1 MQGLS
6 EGRGATKRRDQS
18 LWTSVRRFWYIVLG
32 TGVLAVILGGVYGFV
47 NPSDPVYG
55 ADVTI
60 VVQDPATAVAG
71 GTTSAR
77 FVASQAELL
86 RSDIVA
92 SAAAEDLAQLD
103 PPVMVEPFDLIAGT
117 TVTFSGDSSILVVEF
132 VDSDPDM
139 AVLKANAITDVFNQV
154 SRLQV
159 TGFSENALARIDAQ
173 LEAFNQRQAEI
184 AEELRAIRDENVGL
198 AILERQH
205 AEAIA
210 QIGALQEE
218 RKSTTSVERLD
229 AIRIAIDDL
238 RTQIDVYQQALDAQE
253 VSPQLRALN
262 EETDLI
268 IARRAE
274 VLTQRDQISI
284 EAELAPGAVV
294 SLLPALEAFEFPSL
308 GISRVIAIALIIGLA
323 LGAGIAHML
332 STRLLTFRNR
342 SEPEEILGAPL
353 LADIPDFELEG
364 VESSLPVRDAPRSV
378 AAEAFRFA
386 AASLELRMRGQGAR
400 VVMVVSSTLGHGK
413 STSLVNTAL
422 ASARQGHSVL
432 VIDCDFGNQHA
443 SNLLRGESPHPPPG
457 FTDVVEVG
465 RPLETSIQRIQL
477 GNGVSMGLLSRGR
490 LPSIAA
496 DTLRSP
502 GARDLFAAVGNTYD
516 LVFVDAPP
524 LLQVA
529 YASTVA
535 AYVDSLVVVVKH
547 GTSARELEDLTAR
560 LDLIGTPVAGYLYN
574 KSPIRAQMTATGGSM
589 KDILGDG
596 LVSIASGGRE
606 DLPRSR

>member
-1 MQGLS
+1 MQGLAD
-6 EGRGATKRRDQS
+6 GRGATKRVQQS
-18 LWTSVRRFWYIVLG
+18 LWTSATRFWYVVLG
-32 TGVLAVILGGVYGFV
+32 GGVVAAILGGIYTVV
-47 NPSDPVYG
+47 NPSTPVYG

-60 VVQDPATAVAG
+60 VVQDPATAIVG

-92 SAAAEDLAQLD
+92 SAATENLAQLD
-103 PPVMVEPFDLIAGT
+103 PPIMVEPFDLIAST
-117 TVTFSGDSSILVVEF
+117 TVTFSGDSSILVVSF
-132 VDSDPDM
+132 VDPDPDL
-139 AVLKANAITDVFNQV
+139 AVLKANAITDVYNQI

-173 LEAFNQRQAEI
+173 LDSFNVRQAEI
-184 AEELRAIRDENVGL
+184 AAELLTVREQDTGL
-198 AILERQH
+198 ATLQRQYS
-205 AEAIA
+205 EAIV
-210 QIGALQEE
+210 QIGVLQEE
-218 RKSTTSVERLD
+218 RKITTSVERLD
-229 AIRIAIDDL
+229 QIRIAIDDL
-238 RTQIDVYQQALDAQE
+238 RVQIDVYAQALDAQD
-253 VSPQLRALN
+253 VSPVLRSLN
-262 EETDLI
+262 EEQDLI

-274 VLTQRDQISI
+274 LLTQRDQISI

-294 SLLPALEAFEFPSL
+294 SLLPAFAALEFPTL
-308 GISRVIAIALIIGLA
+308 GSSRVLAVSLLIGLA
-323 LGAGIAHML
+323 FGAGLAQMMAT
-332 STRLLTFRNR
+332 SRRNFRTR
-342 SEPEEILGAPL
+342 SEPEEILAAPL
-353 LADIPDFELEG
+353 LADIPDFGLEG
-364 VESSLPVRDAPRSV
+364 VDSSLPVRDAPRSV

-386 AASLELRMRGQGAR
+386 AASLELQMRSKGAK
-400 VVMVVSSTLGHGK
+400 VVLVVSATLGHGK
-413 STSLVNTAL
+413 STCLINTAL

-432 VIDCDFGNQHA
+432 VIDCDFGNQDSA
-443 SNLLRGESPHPPPG
+443 NLLRGESPHPPPG

-465 RPLETSIQRIQL
+465 RPLETSIQRIAL
-477 GNGVSMGLLSRGR
+477 GNGVSIGLLSRGR

-502 GARDLFAAVGNTYD
+502 GARTLFETVGNTYD

-535 AYVDSLVVVVKH
+535 GYADALLVVVAH
-547 GTSARELEDLTAR
+547 GTPAQELEELTAR

-574 KSPIRAQMTATGGSM
+574 KSPLRAEMSATEGSM

-596 LVSIASGGRE
+596 LVSIASGGGE
-606 DLPRSR
+606 APRGR

>member
-18 LWTSVRRFWYIVLG
+18 LWTSARRYWYIVLG
-32 TGVLAVILGGVYGFV
+32 TAVLAVILGGVYGV
-47 NPSDPVYG
+47 VSPSDPVYG

-60 VVQDPATAVAG
+60 VVQDPATAIAG

-92 SAAAEDLAQLD
+92 SAAAEDLAELD
-103 PPVMVEPFDLIAGT
+103 PPVLVEPFDLIAST
-117 TVTFSGDSSILVVEF
+117 TVAFSGDSTILVVSF
-132 VDSDPDM
+132 VDNDPEM
-139 AVLKANAITDVFNQV
+139 AILKANAITDVFNQV

-159 TGFSENALARIDAQ
+159 TGNSENALARIDAQ
-173 LEAFNQRQAEI
+173 LESFNQRQAEI
-184 AEELRAIRDENVGL
+184 AEELRAIRDENVAL

-205 AEAIA
+205 AEAIT
-210 QIGALQEE
+210 QIGVLQAE
-218 RKSTTSVERLD
+218 RTTATPVERLD

-253 VSPQLRALN
+253 VSPQLRSLN
-262 EETDLI
+262 EESDLI

-294 SLLPALEAFEFPSL
+294 SVLPALEAFEFPSL
-308 GISRVIAIALIIGLA
+308 GISRVLAIALIIGLA
-323 LGAGIAHML
+323 IGAAVAHML
-332 STRLLTFRNR
+332 STRLLTFRSR
-342 SEPEEILGAPL
+342 SEPEEILGVPL
-353 LADIPDFELEG
+353 LADVPDFELEG
-364 VESSLPVRDAPRSV
+364 VESTLPVRDAPRSV
-378 AAEAFRFA
+378 AAEAYRFA
-386 AASLELRMRGQGAR
+386 AASLELRMRAQGAK

-413 STSLVNTAL
+413 STSLINTAL

-432 VIDCDFGNQHA
+432 VIDCDFGNQDS

-457 FTDVVEVG
+457 FTDVVDVG

-535 AYVDSLVVVVKH
+535 AYADTLVVVVKH
-547 GTSARELEDLTAR
+547 GTSARELEELTVR
-560 LDLIGTPVAGYLYN
+560 LDLIGTPVAGYIYN

-606 DLPRSR
+606 DLPRGR